1 MDIASNLY
9 GLVLS
14 GGKSSRM
21 GMDKGLISYHG
32 KPQREHLFDLLSRC
46 CARVFT
52 SCNAEQQV
60 PENLNPI
67 VDQFDLQSPLN
78 GILTAFK
85 KFPDKAWLT
94 VAVDMPYVDDHVLNT
109 LIAHRDSN
117 KVATCFYNA
126 SEKLPDPLLTIW
138 EPAAYPLLLKFTEQ
152 GRISPRDFLSTHHA
166 HMIHPPND
174 KTLLNINTPGDIPL

>member
-1 MDIASNLY
+1 
-9 GLVLS
+9 
-14 GGKSSRM
+14 M

-46 CARVFT
+46 CAAVFT
-52 SCNAEQQV
+52 SCNAGQQV
-60 PENLNPI
+60 PEQLNPV

-85 KFPDKAWLT
+85 KFPDTAWLT

-109 LIAHRDSN
+109 LIAHRAGD

-126 SEKLPDPLLTIW
+126 SQKLPDPLLTIW
-138 EPAAYPLLLKFTEQ
+138 EPAAYPLLLKFTGQ
-152 GRISPRDFLSTHHA
+152 GRISPRDFLSAHHA

-174 KTLLNINTPGDIPL
+174 KTLVNINTPDDMKPS

>member
-1 MDIASNLY
+1 MNTQLY

-14 GGKSSRM
+14 GGKSTRM
-21 GMDKGLISYHG
+21 GSDKGLISYHG

-46 CARVFT
+46 CAAVFT

-60 PENLNPI
+60 PEQLNPI
-67 VDQFDLQSPLN
+67 VDQFNLQSPLN
-78 GILTAFK
+78 GILTAFR
-85 KFPDKAWLT
+85 KFSDKAWLAI
-94 VAVDMPYVDDHVLNT
+94 AVDMPYVDDHVLHT
-109 LIAHRDSN
+109 LITHRDSN

-138 EPAAYPLLLKFTEQ
+138 EPAAYPLLLKFIEQ

-166 HMIHPPND
+166 QMIHPPSD
-174 KTLLNINTPGDIPL
+174 KTLLNINTPGEMPS